1 MSMVRFYQNPSTYV
15 LSMAPL
21 LHASGA
27 AQPQIFPSRPF
38 AESGG
43 GCPAEPRLQHG
54 LGSRPCVKA
63 ELQLAA
69 CGLWGAARP
78 PFCKDRCR
86 SGTTRSYPMG
96 LPRFSQSASMA
107 CPLRSVLYQ
116 P

>member
-43 GCPAEPRLQHG
+43 GAL
-54 LGSRPCVKA
+54 
-63 ELQLAA
+63 
-69 CGLWGAARP
+69 
-78 PFCKDRCR
+78 R
-86 SGTTRSYPMG
+86 SPGCSMG
-96 LPRFSQSASMA
+96 LVAGP
-107 CPLRSVLYQ
+107 V
-116 P
+116 